1 MLKTPTKKAPFGV
14 NCYGHKPK
22 ITPEEREL
30 MDNEELVP
38 LSPEERRF
46 KKKVAKFRKEL
57 PEILV
62 APFNSDNWSQI

>member
-1 MLKTPTKKAPFGV
+1 M

-30 MDNEELVP
+30 MDNEELIP

-46 KKKVAKFRKEL
+46 KKKVEKYRKDL

-62 APFNSDNWSQI
+62 SPFNYDNCSQL